1 MKIIDEMYTLNR
13 DKVYNVFT
21 KKTQAYIRIPNIR
34 VIFNDTICTL
44 MIYGKVNRDFQSI
57 HKFISHMKRR
67 YTSDGKLYLN
77 SEVIY

>member
-13 DKVYNVFT
+13 DKVYNVFQQ
-21 KKTQAYIRIPNIR
+21 KAQVYIKIPNIR
-34 VIFNDTICTL
+34 VIFNDNICTL
-44 MIYGKVNRDFQSI
+44 MVHGKINRDFESI

-67 YTSDGKLYLN
+67 YASGKKLYLN